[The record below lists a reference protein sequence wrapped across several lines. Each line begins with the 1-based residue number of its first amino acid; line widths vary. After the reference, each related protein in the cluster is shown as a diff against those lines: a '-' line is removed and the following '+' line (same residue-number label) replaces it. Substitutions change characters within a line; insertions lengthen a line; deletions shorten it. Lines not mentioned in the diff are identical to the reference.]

1 VRAYGRDSV
10 FVHTFPC
17 KTPYIIFI
25 KYVNLE
31 KGLSKK
37 LKKKRTLTQQYFSF
51 HLINKYNKDI
61 DNIFIVVFKSVF
73 MAKARVPLLL
83 RASFTSTEAE
93 QPSIET
99 VSMDLSAYVDP
110 LNGKVLRISKVHFL
124 VEGTN
129 DNRNVATTYTY
140 VSVNA
145 GALTN
150 AVAATTPAS
159 ANIIMGLNWSY
170 MTFPVP
176 EMGYYVAADT
186 LTFLAQH
193 QLDLEASIRHTCV
206 IECEKVKLP
215 PSDVN
220 FLLVNQTITT

>member
-1 VRAYGRDSV
+1 
-10 FVHTFPC
+10 
-17 KTPYIIFI
+17 
-25 KYVNLE
+25 
-31 KGLSKK
+31 
-37 LKKKRTLTQQYFSF
+37 
-51 HLINKYNKDI
+51 
-61 DNIFIVVFKSVF
+61 
-73 MAKARVPLLL
+73 MAKSRVPLLL

-110 LNGKVLRISKVHFL
+110 LNGKVLRISKVHFIVDDGSGEAL
-124 VEGTN
+124 PAAAFINLASVSAGGGAWTAQLCTGTQTAMKGTN

-140 VSVNA
+140 VSVSSGNKDM
-145 GALTN
+145 TS
-150 AVAATTPAS
+150 TTPANT
-159 ANIIMGLNWSY
+159 AIVMGLNWSY

-176 EMGYYVAADT
+176 ELGYYVAADT
-186 LTFLAQH
+186 LTFMAQH
-193 QLDLEASIRHTCV
+193 QLDIEASIRHTCV

>member
-1 VRAYGRDSV
+1 
-10 FVHTFPC
+10 
-17 KTPYIIFI
+17 
-25 KYVNLE
+25 
-31 KGLSKK
+31 
-37 LKKKRTLTQQYFSF
+37 
-51 HLINKYNKDI
+51 
-61 DNIFIVVFKSVF
+61 

-124 VEGTN
+124 VDDGSGEALPAAAFINLATMTQPGGGAWTAQLCTGTQTAMKGTN

-140 VSVNA
+140 VSVSSGNSNM
-145 GALTN
+145 TS
-150 AVAATTPAS
+150 TTPANT
-159 ANIIMGLNWSY
+159 AIVMGLNWSY
-170 MTFPVP
+170 LSFPVP
-176 EMGYYVAADT
+176 ELGYYVAADT
-186 LTFLAQH
+186 LTFMAQH

-215 PSDVN
+215 ASDVN

>member
-1 VRAYGRDSV
+1 
-10 FVHTFPC
+10 
-17 KTPYIIFI
+17 
-25 KYVNLE
+25 
-31 KGLSKK
+31 
-37 LKKKRTLTQQYFSF
+37 
-51 HLINKYNKDI
+51 
-61 DNIFIVVFKSVF
+61 

-110 LNGKVLRISKVHFL
+110 LNGKVLRISKVHFIVDDGSGEAL
-124 VEGTN
+124 PAAAFINLATMTQPGGGAWTAQLCTGTQTAMKGTN

-140 VSVNA
+140 VSVSSGNSNM
-145 GALTN
+145 TS
-150 AVAATTPAS
+150 TTPANTS
-159 ANIIMGLNWSY
+159 IVMGLNWSY
-170 MTFPVP
+170 LSFPVP
-176 EMGYYVAADT
+176 ELGYYVAADT
-186 LTFLAQH
+186 LTFMAQH

-215 PSDVN
+215 ASDVN

>member
-1 VRAYGRDSV
+1 
-10 FVHTFPC
+10 
-17 KTPYIIFI
+17 
-25 KYVNLE
+25 
-31 KGLSKK
+31 
-37 LKKKRTLTQQYFSF
+37 
-51 HLINKYNKDI
+51 
-61 DNIFIVVFKSVF
+61 

-124 VEGTN
+124 VDDGSGEALPAAAFINLATMTQPGGGAWTAQLCTGTQTAMKGTN

-140 VSVNA
+140 VSVSSGNSNM
-145 GALTN
+145 TS
-150 AVAATTPAS
+150 TTPANT
-159 ANIIMGLNWSY
+159 AIVMGLNWSY
-170 MTFPVP
+170 LSFPVP
-176 EMGYYVAADT
+176 ELGYYVAADT
-186 LTFLAQH
+186 LTFMAQH

-215 PSDVN
+215 ASDVN
-220 FLLVNQTITT
+220 FLRVNQTITT

>member
-1 VRAYGRDSV
+1 
-10 FVHTFPC
+10 
-17 KTPYIIFI
+17 
-25 KYVNLE
+25 
-31 KGLSKK
+31 
-37 LKKKRTLTQQYFSF
+37 
-51 HLINKYNKDI
+51 
-61 DNIFIVVFKSVF
+61 

-124 VEGTN
+124 VDDGSGEALPAAAFINLATMTQPGGGAWTAQLCTGTQTAMKGTN

-140 VSVNA
+140 VSVSSGNSNM
-145 GALTN
+145 TS
-150 AVAATTPAS
+150 TTPANTS
-159 ANIIMGLNWSY
+159 IVMGLNWSY
-170 MTFPVP
+170 LSFPVP
-176 EMGYYVAADT
+176 ELGYYVAADT
-186 LTFLAQH
+186 LTFMAQH

-215 PSDVN
+215 ASDVN

>member
-1 VRAYGRDSV
+1 
-10 FVHTFPC
+10 
-17 KTPYIIFI
+17 
-25 KYVNLE
+25 
-31 KGLSKK
+31 
-37 LKKKRTLTQQYFSF
+37 
-51 HLINKYNKDI
+51 
-61 DNIFIVVFKSVF
+61 

-124 VEGTN
+124 VDDGSGEALPAAAFVNLATNTQPAGGAWTAQLCTGTQTAMKGTN